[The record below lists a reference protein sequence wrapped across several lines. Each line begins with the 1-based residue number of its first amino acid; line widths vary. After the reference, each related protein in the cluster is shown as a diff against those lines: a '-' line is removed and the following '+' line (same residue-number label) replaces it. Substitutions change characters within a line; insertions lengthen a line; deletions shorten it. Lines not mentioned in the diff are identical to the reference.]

1 MHNMNGIIKNATL
14 LLLLMFC
21 IGAKAQQNNSRYT
34 IKAGQSISEVIPMQE
49 LFSYQEFKD
58 GKVVHKNG
66 KTSEAKL
73 NYNYLIE
80 EMQFINGRDTLA
92 IANENTLDFIVV
104 EKDTFIYSNK
114 SYYQL
119 ISSNGTVNL
128 YEKIFF
134 KMVDIKN
141 IGPYGLS
148 SSTSSTD
155 NLTSINNG
163 GTVRNSTQTY
173 NLKVNQ
179 DIIYAKRKEYYILG
193 NTKELTP
200 AKRVNILKLYP
211 DSKKKVKNFIKQQS
225 INFDQ
230 KDDLLKLINYLKSI
244 NE

>member
-1 MHNMNGIIKNATL
+1 MKKIIKNAMLL
-14 LLLLMFC
+14 LLLLMFSV
-21 IGAKAQQNNSRYT
+21 GAKAQQNNSRYT
-34 IKAGQSISEVIPMQE
+34 IKAGKSISEVIPIQE

-58 GKVVHKNG
+58 GKVVHNNG
-66 KTSEAKL
+66 KTSEARL

-80 EMQFINGRDTLA
+80 EMQFINGSDTLA
-92 IANENTLDFIVV
+92 IANENTLDYIVV

-128 YEKIFF
+128 YERIFF

-163 GTVRNSTQTY
+163 GTIRNSTQTY

-179 DIIYAKRKEYYILG
+179 DVVYAKRREYYIIG
-193 NTKELTP
+193 DAEELTP

-211 DSKKKVKNFIKQQS
+211 ESKKKVKNFIKQQS
-225 INFDQ
+225 INFDK

-244 NE
+244 NEQ